1 LVDYTVR
8 SRLID
13 AFAYFA
19 QATREAG
26 VGAIVITTRLL
37 VTNQRGDLKRAGV
50 LGRPSASVQRMLDLN
65 RGRIACHGLA
75 GRGKPMAQ
83 LGSNVSAIGSNSL

>member
-26 VGAIVITTRLL
+26 VGAIVITT
-37 VTNQRGDLKRAGV
+37 
-50 LGRPSASVQRMLDLN
+50 ASVQRMLDLN